1 MSTRTKCQRNGGSGP
16 SLDRYE
22 QRHGVTKRQISSD
35 CAIRQMFEA
44 RVAAQN
50 GEPQSATWCALAMAT
65 YHDYRGTLETLQI
78 NGWSRRKAA

>member
-1 MSTRTKCQRNGGSGP
+1 
-16 SLDRYE
+16 
-22 QRHGVTKRQISSD
+22 
-35 CAIRQMFEA
+35 MFEA